1 MNRQFKTI
9 SGIVLFVLVFAGTM
23 QYCKP
28 SDKDASNI
36 AALPNAYIGA
46 EKCQS
51 CHPKQYEDWK
61 MSDHF
66 KAMQEPTDS
75 AVLGNFNNA
84 SLQADGVSSR
94 FFKKEGKYI
103 VNTQGEDGLNHDYT
117 VKYAFGHYPL
127 QQYLIEFP
135 DGRMQVTRQSWDSRD
150 KKWFQQYKGQ
160 NIHYKDWLHWTG
172 NAQNWNTMCAECH
185 STNLKKNYDL
195 EKDSYQTSYDLLT
208 VSCEACHGPGEQHV
222 KYINGK
228 DYQSGNKQPNSLL
241 LLAKNTKQLDQIN
254 ACAPCHA
261 VQSNV
266 AADKIASAELLDN
279 HIPAV
284 PNTERFH
291 ADGQV
296 NEEDYNYTS
305 FLQSKMFARGVQ
317 CSNCHNPH
325 SGKLVLPG
333 NLTCLQCHAKTFDE
347 PSHHFHTINTAG
359 AACVNCHAPGKNYMG
374 NDLRHDHSFRVPRP
388 DMSVSYA
395 TPNACNNCHQD
406 KPAKWA
412 ADAVTKWYGPKRK
425 YSYVEDLIP
434 GSQLNNKSEPHL
446 LRLLQD
452 STTPNIIKATA
463 LNYLGAT
470 PFPNGMSALME
481 SLTSPD
487 AQIRYEALRSLQAY
501 PKNNMNLGAIA
512 ALLKDKVRA
521 VRIAAADL
529 INSMGKNIQVPEEY
543 QSAYQTA
550 KAEMEKNLLH
560 QADFAHGNIGIA
572 NHYQRNGEYANAEKF
587 YLRALKKDSLAN
599 LARLNLAVTYNL
611 QGKNQDA
618 IQVLQLAAKTDP
630 KNDRAWYNLGLL
642 YNELK
647 DNSNAAM
654 AFEKAIQLNSQNSR
668 LYYNYGL
675 LLQQMG
681 KAEKASQVLEQ
692 GLKSFPQEESLHYAL
707 AYVYLQNSR
716 PDKAR
721 THVMF
726 LKQVNP
732 NNPEYQQL
740 FSSLGIR

>member
-1 MNRQFKTI
+1 MKRQIKTI
-9 SGIVLFVLVFAGTM
+9 TGIILFVLVFAVTM

-28 SDKDASNI
+28 SDQNKDAL
-36 AALPNAYIGA
+36 AAMPNAYIGA

-51 CHPKQYEDWK
+51 CHPKQFDDWK
-61 MSDHF
+61 KSDHF

-94 FFKKEGKYI
+94 FFKKEGKYFL
-103 VNTQGEDGLNHDYT
+103 NTQGEDGQNHDYPI
-117 VKYAFGHYPL
+117 KYAFGHFPL

-135 DGRMQVTRQSWDSRD
+135 NGRMQVSRQSWDSRD

-160 NIHYKDWLHWTG
+160 KIHYRDWLHWTG

-222 KYINGK
+222 KYINSK
-228 DYQSGNKQPNSLL
+228 DYQSGKKEPNSLL

-254 ACAPCHA
+254 ACAPCHS

-266 AADKIASAELLDN
+266 APDKIASNELLDN
-279 HIPAV
+279 HIPSV

-296 NEEDYNYTS
+296 NEEDYNYAS

-388 DMSVSYA
+388 DMSVQYS

-412 ADAVTKWYGPKRK
+412 ADAVVKWYGPKRK
-425 YSYVEDLIP
+425 YNYVDDLIP
-434 GSQLNNKSEPHL
+434 GSRLDNQSEPHL

-452 STTPNIIKATA
+452 STTPQIIKATA
-463 LNYLGAT
+463 INYLGGAA
-470 PFPNGMSALME
+470 FPNGMSALME
-481 SLTSPD
+481 SLQSPD
-487 AQIRYEALRSLQAY
+487 AQTRYEVLRSLQAY

-512 ALLKDKVRA
+512 AMLKDKVRA

-529 INSMGKNIQVPEEY
+529 IGSMGKNVQVPEEY
-543 QSAYQTA
+543 QEALKNA
-550 KAEMEKNLLH
+550 KAELEKNLLH

-572 NHYQRNGEYANAEKF
+572 DHYQRTGEYASAEKF

-618 IQVLQLAAKTDP
+618 IQILQLAAKTDP

-642 YNELK
+642 YNEVK
-647 DNSNAAM
+647 DNKNAAL

-681 KAEKASQVLEQ
+681 KADKGAAVLEQ
-692 GLKSFPQEESLHYAL
+692 GLKSFPQEESLHYAI
-707 AYVYLQNSR
+707 AYIYLQNSK

-721 THVMF
+721 PHVLF

-740 FSSLGIR
+740 FTGLGIK